1 MSLLHNYLRR
11 LPHLV
16 LALSFGLL
24 LVSFSSSKEN
34 ETDNTI
40 EWLTFEEAIKK
51 QKNNPKK
58 IFVDVY
64 TAWCGWCK
72 VMDKKTFTHPQIIEY
87 INEHYYAV
95 KFDAESSDPI
105 TFNGKEY
112 KNPDYVPNK
121 SGRNGTHELTKVI
134 ANVNGRLAYPTVV
147 FIGEDLKVLSPV
159 QSYLRP
165 VQLEPILKFFA
176 ENAHKRM
183 SWTDYQENFESEIK
197 EESSN

>member
-1 MSLLHNYLRR
+1 MSLLHKRLRS
-11 LPHLV
+11 
-16 LALSFGLL
+16 LSPLL
-24 LVSFSSSKEN
+24 LTIFLLFFLLPFSNAKGN
-34 ETDNTI
+34 NTDVGI
-40 EWLTFEEAIKK
+40 KWLTFQEALKK
-51 QKNNPKK
+51 QKTNPKK

-64 TAWCGWCK
+64 TSWCGWCK
-72 VMDKKTFTHPQIIEY
+72 VMDKQTFTNPLIIDY

-95 KFDAESSDPI
+95 KFDAESPEPI

-121 SGRNGTHELTKVI
+121 QGRNGIHELTYVI
-134 ANVNGRLAYPTVV
+134 ANVNGKIAFPTIV
-147 FIGEDLKVLSPV
+147 FIGEDLSVLSPV

-165 VQLEPILKFFA
+165 AQLEPILKFFG

-183 SWTDYQENFESEIK
+183 SWNDYQKTFESEIK